1 MKDDESLMDRFNSS
15 ATKQITRMQ
24 YTAEGGQTIS
34 TSTPTNTSNIEE
46 VVLKLPDIFS
56 YIPSR
61 YGSLKDRLEFKS
73 IASGNLKR
81 IISDKDVNHHIFRA
95 IRSFFFDLNEV
106 IICPKNIRHIR
117 LVVVQENESIKE
129 HFGDVKFATAI
140 KSILH
145 KLIPLANCKQ
155 F

>member
-1 MKDDESLMDRFNSS
+1 MNAEESLMDTFNSS
-15 ATKQITRMQ
+15 ATKQMTRMH
-24 YTAEGGQTIS
+24 YTTEGGQTIS
-34 TSTPTNTSNIEE
+34 KSTPTNTSNIEE
-46 VVLKLPDIFS
+46 VVLELPDFFA

-73 IASGNLKR
+73 ISSGNLKR
-81 IISDKDVNHHIFRA
+81 IISPEDANHHIFRA

-106 IICPKNIRHIR
+106 MTSPKNIRHIR
-117 LVVVQENESIKE
+117 LVIVHENDSIKE
-129 HFGDVKFATAI
+129 HFGDIKFATAI

>member
-24 YTAEGGQTIS
+24 YTAVGSQTIS

-46 VVLKLPDIFS
+46 VVLKLPDVFS

-81 IISDKDVNHHIFRA
+81 IISDKDVKQ
-95 IRSFFFDLNEV
+95 SPYL
-106 IICPKNIRHIR
+106 P
-117 LVVVQENESIKE
+117 
-129 HFGDVKFATAI
+129 GD
-140 KSILH
+140 S
-145 KLIPLANCKQ
+145 
-155 F
+155 